1 MFGKGSHLDPI
12 KICCVLPSPCDIF
25 YTNTE
30 EANVLSMTHA
40 CICIQARRDDIFGI
54 FHFGTSIYTLIA
66 IYAIYIMNISVHQ
79 HIMQLC
85 KCAQCLSCRRTCTLI
100 FLCCSLGGVWS
111 LEQPSGSLLEF
122 YPTWRFTLNAIC
134 KCLGHHS
141 VRVLFFNGGTM
152 YRIYQT
158 DFILM
163 PLIQSSCNQMIYI
176 YIYRL
181 IIYYMLQLG

>member
-1 MFGKGSHLDPI
+1 
-12 KICCVLPSPCDIF
+12 
-25 YTNTE
+25 
-30 EANVLSMTHA
+30 
-40 CICIQARRDDIFGI
+40 
-54 FHFGTSIYTLIA
+54 
-66 IYAIYIMNISVHQ
+66 MNISVHQ

-141 VRVLFFNGGTM
+141 VRVLFFNGGAM
-152 YRIYQT
+152 HRIYQK

-163 PLIQSSCNQMIYI
+163 PLISHPAIKWYISAYYILYVVVGISPFTILYIQKPHWVSAFVQQHQLVFTFIRLSVINLGPCGQMVDEA
-176 YIYRL
+176 L
-181 IIYYMLQLG
+181 

>member
-1 MFGKGSHLDPI
+1 
-12 KICCVLPSPCDIF
+12 
-25 YTNTE
+25 
-30 EANVLSMTHA
+30 
-40 CICIQARRDDIFGI
+40 
-54 FHFGTSIYTLIA
+54 
-66 IYAIYIMNISVHQ
+66 MNISVHQ

-176 YIYRL
+176 YISAYYIL
-181 IIYYMLQLG
+181 YVVVGISPFTILYIYKNHTGYQLLFSNTNWSLLSFGLALST

>member
-1 MFGKGSHLDPI
+1 M
-12 KICCVLPSPCDIF
+12 
-25 YTNTE
+25 
-30 EANVLSMTHA
+30 
-40 CICIQARRDDIFGI
+40 
-54 FHFGTSIYTLIA
+54 
-66 IYAIYIMNISVHQ
+66 HQ

-141 VRVLFFNGGTM
+141 VRVLFFNGGAM
-152 YRIYQT
+152 HRIYQK

-176 YIYRL
+176 GLLYI
-181 IIYYMLQLG
+181 ICCSWDKTIYYTVYTKTTLGISFCSATPIGLYFHSA

>member
-1 MFGKGSHLDPI
+1 
-12 KICCVLPSPCDIF
+12 
-25 YTNTE
+25 
-30 EANVLSMTHA
+30 
-40 CICIQARRDDIFGI
+40 
-54 FHFGTSIYTLIA
+54 
-66 IYAIYIMNISVHQ
+66 MNISVHQ

-176 YIYRL
+176 YIYIGL
-181 IIYYMLQLG
+181 LYIICCSWDKPIYYTVYIQKPHWVSAFVQQHQLVFTFIRLSVINLGPCGQMVDEAL